1 MSKTKCDL
9 QLWPVGMQFSREI
22 MIPLGFGLSPE
33 EGIEPAGYEDFPVI
47 VTFTVPPF
55 DVVVETWQN
64 RDQAKAYPLFRQF
77 IVGWDQEDTLTDQVL
92 MGFLYA
98 YPGTDEAMYRAWCDY
113 MKEVLTARQLDLP
126 LVSNSIN

>member
-1 MSKTKCDL
+1 
-9 QLWPVGMQFSREI
+9 MQFSREVV
-22 MIPLGFGLSPE
+22 IPLGFGLSPE
-33 EGIEPAGYEDFPVI
+33 EGIEPAGYEDFPVM

-55 DVVVETWQN
+55 DLVVETWQN
-64 RDQAKAYPLFRQF
+64 KDQAKAYPLFRQF

-98 YPGTDEAMYRAWCDY
+98 YPGTDEAMFRAWCAH
-113 MKEVLTARQLDLP
+113 MKEVLTARQLAFT

>member
-64 RDQAKAYPLFRQF
+64 KDPAKAYALFRQF
-77 IVGWDQEDTLTDQVL
+77 IVDWDQQDKLTDDIL
-92 MGFLYA
+92 MCFLA
-98 YPGTDEAMYRAWCDY
+98 SYPGTDEAIFAGWCDH
-113 MKEVLTARQLDLP
+113 MKEALAEGHISMLNISTM
-126 LVSNSIN
+126 IN

>member
-9 QLWPVGMQFSREI
+9 QLWPEGEQFTREVI
-22 MIPLGFGLSPE
+22 IPTGFGLCPKE
-33 EGIEPAGYEDFPVI
+33 TVEPAGYEDFPVM

-55 DVVVETWQN
+55 NLVVETWQN
-64 RDQAKAYPLFRQF
+64 KDQAKAYPLFRQF
-77 IVGWDQEDTLTDQVL
+77 IVGWDQEDTLTEQVL

-98 YPGTDEAMYRAWCDY
+98 YPGTDEAMFRAWCDY
-113 MKEVLTARQLDLP
+113 MKEVLTDRHLAFP